1 MAFDALYT
9 TLPRDELFRRME
21 TMLAIA
27 EGFGI
32 DPLAEPRAAVGV
44 AAMRGEV
51 ERAIDVALSDLFTQ
65 TVTLNPG
72 WRNDFAQAQFS
83 EFVED
88 PRIQAAMQNWQDEE
102 AALGDRMKSFLADL
116 G

>member
-1 MAFDALYT
+1 MAFDAWYT
-9 TLPRDELFRRME
+9 TLSRDELLRRME

-27 EGFGI
+27 EAFGI
-32 DPLAEPRAAVGV
+32 DPLDEPRNEVTALALRVDVESAV
-44 AAMRGEV
+44 E
-51 ERAIDVALSDLFTQ
+51 VALSKLFTQ

-72 WRNDFAQAQFS
+72 WRDDFAQAQFTK
-83 EFVED
+83 FVED

-102 AALGDRMKSFLADL
+102 AALRDRMKSFLADL

>member
-1 MAFDALYT
+1 MA
-9 TLPRDELFRRME
+9 

-32 DPLAEPRAAVGV
+32 DPLDDPRAEVSV

-51 ERAIDVALSDLFTQ
+51 DRAVEVALADVFTQ
-65 TVTLNPG
+65 PVTLNPG
-72 WRNDFAQAQFS
+72 WKNDYAQAQFT
-83 EFVED
+83 EFAED

-102 AALGDRMKSFLADL
+102 AALRERMKGFLSDL